1 MMSTVVIS
9 PYSAEWPDCF
19 RAVREELLS
28 VFAPIEVAVEHIGS
42 TAVPGLAAKPVID
55 VLLGARALA
64 DVESRIEPL
73 GEHGYSYVQKYER
86 ELPMRRYFVKPA
98 ATSLRVH
105 LHAVELGSLL
115 WQEHLAF
122 RDALRTDATLSSR
135 YQSLKLRLAEEFAAD
150 KSAYTVAKGPFIRS
164 VLATAFERN
173 AAD

>member
-1 MMSTVVIS
+1 
-9 PYSAEWPDCF
+9 
-19 RAVREELLS
+19 
-28 VFAPIEVAVEHIGS
+28 
-42 TAVPGLAAKPVID
+42 
-55 VLLGARALA
+55 
-64 DVESRIEPL
+64 
-73 GEHGYSYVQKYER
+73 
-86 ELPMRRYFVKPA
+86 MRRYFVKPA